1 MLLDGN
7 RCSLNADEMAGV
19 VGYKLH
25 GKPDAVLIG
34 RSAQALPQVCMLDML
49 DSGSMQG
56 QAWSATVV

>member
-7 RCSLNADEMAGV
+7 RCSLDADEMAGM

-34 RSAQALPQVCMLDML
+34 RSAQALPQVCMLD
-49 DSGSMQG
+49 SGSMQG
-56 QAWSATVV
+56 QAWFATVV